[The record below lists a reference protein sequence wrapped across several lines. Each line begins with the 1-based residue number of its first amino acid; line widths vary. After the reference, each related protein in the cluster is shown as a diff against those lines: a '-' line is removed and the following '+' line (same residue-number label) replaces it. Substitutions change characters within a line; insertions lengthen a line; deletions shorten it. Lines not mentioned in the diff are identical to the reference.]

1 MATSAALAATDQAW
15 TGSVV
20 LRASSHGEKILRF
33 SRLAEARNACAIG
46 AALDSNRLASGSS
59 AQWSTEPEWRYR
71 GHGMQPI
78 EPEWRHPEIPAPCAA
93 GSSSP
98 LEIGGAITLVARC
111 WPESI

>member
-20 LRASSHGEKILRF
+20 LRASSHGERILRL
-33 SRLAEARNACAIG
+33 SRLAEARNAFAIG
-46 AALDSNRLASGSS
+46 AALDSNRLASGSL

-78 EPEWRHPEIPAPCAA
+78 EPEWRHPEILAA
-93 GSSSP
+93 LRGRQLLAS
-98 LEIGGAITLVARC
+98 
-111 WPESI
+111 